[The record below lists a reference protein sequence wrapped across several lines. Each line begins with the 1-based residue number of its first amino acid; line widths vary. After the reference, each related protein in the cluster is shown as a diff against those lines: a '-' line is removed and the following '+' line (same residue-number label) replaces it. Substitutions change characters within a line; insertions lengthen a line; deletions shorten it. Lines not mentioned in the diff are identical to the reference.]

1 MPVLNEER
9 HLAQAV
15 GRVLAQDYPGD
26 LDIVLA
32 VGPSK
37 DRTQAVAD
45 GLAADSRVRVVA
57 NRTGR
62 TPDALNAGIAAS
74 DHEIIVRVDGHAELS
89 DGYIRTAVAEL
100 LAVGADN
107 VGGIMD
113 ARGITDFEKA
123 VACAMRS
130 KIGVGNAR
138 FHVGGGAGEA
148 DTVYL
153 GVFRR
158 QTLLDVGGYDSHF
171 ARAQDWE
178 LNHRIRQSG
187 GTVWFTPELTV
198 TYRPRG
204 TVKALAH
211 QYFNYGRWRRVV
223 AARHEG
229 TINLRYL
236 APPAMVCATTAATLF
251 GLRWPATLLV
261 PAAYGAGIVAGG
273 LAGSRGEAPA
283 VRARMPFVLGVMHW
297 SWGIGFLTSP
307 AKLRAARSAA
317 ESEGAKSAVPRPS
330 AAESCGLSRDHV
342 LKHQPS
348 ADTSAFGKKDGDGG
362 DERGEA

>member
-1 MPVLNEER
+1 MTAATPPARPEPAQWPSVSVVMPVLNEER

-15 GRVLAQDYPGD
+15 GRVLAQEYPGE
-26 LDIVLA
+26 LDVVLA

-37 DRTQAVAD
+37 DRTQEVAD
-45 GLAADSRVRVVA
+45 GLAAADPRVRVVP

-74 DHEIIVRVDGHAELS
+74 EHEIVVRVDGHAELS

-113 ARGITDFEKA
+113 AQGVSDFQKA
-123 VACAMRS
+123 VACAMKS

-158 QTLLDVGGYDSHF
+158 STLLKVGGYDSHF

-178 LNHRIRQSG
+178 MNHRIRARG
-187 GTVWFTPELTV
+187 GRIWFTPDLVV
-198 TYRPRG
+198 TYRPRS
-204 TVKALAH
+204 TPKALAR
-211 QYFNYGRWRRVV
+211 QYFQYGRWRHVI
-223 AARHEG
+223 ARHHEG
-229 TINLRYL
+229 SINLRYL
-236 APPAMVCATTAATLF
+236 APPAMVLGTSAM
-251 GLRWPATLLV
+251 GLLGLVWRPAWLV
-261 PAAYGAGIVAGG
+261 PAAYAGAVTVGGI
-273 LAGSRGEAPA
+273 LAGKGEPA
-283 VRARMPFVLGVMHW
+283 SVRALTPTALALMHW
-297 SWGIGFLTSP
+297 SWGLGYLTSP
-307 AKLRAARSAA
+307 PSLAQGRIAD
-317 ESEGAKSAVPRPS
+317 PR
-330 AAESCGLSRDHV
+330 
-342 LKHQPS
+342 
-348 ADTSAFGKKDGDGG
+348 TGG
-362 DERGEA
+362 SL